1 MSVWGFMI
9 RGKGFIFAAIILAVD
24 FFALVTALSFFFTPI
39 VTARTIENN
48 FEEINIEESIEFAP
62 ASETHNIIKFNIFE
76 DIAKAR
82 ELLEKSRCGFRTI
95 RLKKG
100 KKIEL
105 GEFTVLLA
113 VEDIRTREILVVR
126 AHPRRGGLTKTIVV
140 EPGKSNG
147 VNTKFTVTY
156 PENNIVLAIKRP
168 VRHGTSFKEVTY
180 TPYSEGL
187 DIPEVREAGLKYL
200 RSVLTTAKND
210 LTKRGAVSSWE
221 TFFADDISVVLAI
234 IEHIDP
240 VSFESGK
247 YSTERLINET
257 LVVLGANKQKAYRF
271 STSEAGARG
280 LFQFIPKT
288 YKRIVDRYPQAG
300 LDKDFTRGMEDH
312 KNAAKAALL
321 LFDADFRIMN
331 HGRTNHITDDPWEIG
346 RLLAS
351 AYNCGSGKTKGAFEK
366 HGDRWNSKVPTET
379 QIYLKKF
386 DAVWEWLHIHS
397 QTVHSITIRGR
408 ENL

>member
-1 MSVWGFMI
+1 MI

-24 FFALVTALSFFFTPI
+24 FFAFVTALSFFFTPT

-48 FEEINIEESIEFAP
+48 FEEINIEELIEFAP
-62 ASETHNIIKFNIFE
+62 TSESHNIIKFNIFE

-82 ELLEKSRCGFRTI
+82 ELLEKRRCGFRTI
-95 RLKKG
+95 RIKKG

-105 GEFTVLLA
+105 GEFTIILA
-113 VEDIRTREILVVR
+113 VKDIRTREILVVR
-126 AHPRRGGLTKTIVV
+126 VHPKNGGSTGTIVV

-147 VNTKFTVTY
+147 VNTKFNVTY
-156 PENNIVLAIKRP
+156 PENHIVLAIKRP

-187 DIPEVREAGLKYL
+187 DIPEVREAGMKYL
-200 RSVLTTAKND
+200 RNVLTTAKND
-210 LTKRGAVSSWE
+210 LTKRGAVPSSWE
-221 TFFADDISVVLAI
+221 TFFADDISFSLAI

-240 VSFESGK
+240 VRFESGK
-247 YSTERLINET
+247 YTTEKLINET

-271 STSEAGARG
+271 SASKAGARG

-288 YKRIVDRYPQAG
+288 YKRIVDLYPQAG
-300 LDKDFTRGMEDH
+300 LTKDFNRGMEDH
-312 KNAAKAALL
+312 ENAAKATLL
-321 LFDADFRIMN
+321 LFDADMRIMN
-331 HGRTNHITDDPWEIG
+331 YGRTSHITDDPQKIG

-351 AYNCGSGKTKGAFEK
+351 AYNCGSGKTKDAFEK
-366 HGDRWNSKVPTET
+366 HGDKWNSKVPTET

-386 DAVWEWLHIHS
+386 DAVWEWLH
-397 QTVHSITIRGR
+397 VHPRAVRSITIHGM
-408 ENL
+408 EIL

>member
-1 MSVWGFMI
+1 M
-9 RGKGFIFAAIILAVD
+9 KKCNGFIFIAIILAVY
-24 FFALVTALSFFFTPI
+24 FFASGTALSFSITSTVTPG
-39 VTARTIENN
+39 TIENN
-48 FEEINIEESIEFAP
+48 FEEVNIEESIEFAP
-62 ASETHNIIKFNIFE
+62 TSESHNIIKFNIFE

-82 ELLEKSRCGFRTI
+82 ELLEKRRCGFRTI
-95 RLKKG
+95 KLKKG

-105 GEFTVLLA
+105 GEFTILLA
-113 VEDIRTREILVVR
+113 VEDIRTREVLVVR
-126 AHPRRGGLTKTIVV
+126 AHPKHGGSTGTIVV
-140 EPGKSNG
+140 KPGKSNG

-200 RSVLTTAKND
+200 RNVLTTAKNA
-210 LTKRGAVSSWE
+210 LKKRGTMPLWE
-221 TFFADDISVVLAI
+221 TFFADDISVSLAI

-240 VSFESGK
+240 VRFESGK

-271 STSEAGARG
+271 SASKAGARG

-288 YKRIVDRYPQAG
+288 YKRIVDLYPQAG
-300 LDKDFTRGMEDH
+300 LDKDFTTGMEDH
-312 KNAAKAALL
+312 ENGAKATLL
-321 LFDADFRIMN
+321 LFDADMRIMN
-331 HGRTNHITDDPWEIG
+331 YGRTSHITDDPWEIG

-366 HGDRWNSKVPTET
+366 HGDKWNSKVPTET

-386 DAVWEWLHIHS
+386 DAVWEWLH
-397 QTVHSITIRGR
+397 VHPQAVRSSTIRDK
-408 ENL
+408 EIL